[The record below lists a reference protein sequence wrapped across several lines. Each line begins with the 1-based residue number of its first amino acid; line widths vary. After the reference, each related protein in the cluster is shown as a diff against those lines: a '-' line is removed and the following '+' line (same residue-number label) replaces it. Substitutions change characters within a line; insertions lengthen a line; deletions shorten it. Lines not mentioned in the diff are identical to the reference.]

1 MPSIMDYSSDRTKSA
16 RPTVLSVVGH
26 LCALGVAG
34 YFIYAASGKI
44 IDVQQFAIEIRN
56 YKMAFL
62 DPKYVNIPAIILPWI
77 EVVAA
82 LALIFPRTRKAGAVV
97 VGAMLLFFIYAVFDA
112 AIVRGLN
119 ISCGCTGKDSGPAG
133 WTTIGR
139 NVGLLIATIAS
150 VWMTKQQAARVAS
163 RESTALPAVA
173 ADAPAA

>member
-1 MPSIMDYSSDRTKSA
+1 MPSVVDYSAVRMESA
-16 RPTVLSVVGH
+16 RPTVLSIIGH

-34 YFIYAASGKI
+34 FFIYAAWGKI

-62 DPKYVNIPAIILPWI
+62 DPKYVNIPAILLPWI
-77 EVVAA
+77 EVAAA
-82 LALIFPRTRKAGAVV
+82 LALIYPKTRKAGAVV

-150 VWMTKQQAARVAS
+150 VWITNRQAARVAA

-173 ADAPAA
+173 VDAPAA